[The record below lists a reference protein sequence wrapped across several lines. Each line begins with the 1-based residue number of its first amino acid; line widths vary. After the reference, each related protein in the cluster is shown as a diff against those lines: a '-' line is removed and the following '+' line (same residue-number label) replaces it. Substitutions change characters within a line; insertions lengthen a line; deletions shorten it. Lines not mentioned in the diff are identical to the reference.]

1 MNSSKDERSINISR
15 RDFLKLGGAATVAT
29 IALGMVPGV
38 KGASITVLPKRGRM
52 LNYKIG
58 RKTPSICTYCAGGCG
73 LLVTSLEGSSA
84 DLREGDIYAKN
95 LERDYSARGKVV
107 EIEGDPYHPIN
118 EGALCSKP
126 TAYLQVVNSD
136 RRVLYPMK
144 RTNPNKG
151 ENEDPGWVRISWDEA
166 YSIIASKVKE
176 ALTNVPYKRTN
187 TTTGKDDYYYVG
199 KDSPVAWLGS
209 SYWNNEEC
217 YLGRKFMALLGSNNI
232 EHQARK
238 CHASTVVALANTFG
252 FGAMTNH
259 IVDAKNSKC
268 FLIMSNPAESHTME
282 FKWVTKAKEN
292 NNAIIIHLDPRY
304 NRTTAKADIYARYRS
319 GSEAAVF
326 LGLIRYLLY
335 EKPERIDKTFVGS
348 RTNAPYDLNGNFLSD
363 WETNSNSIFN
373 RLKTLVA
380 NYTPEEVSRITGMP
394 VDKFLEVADAFTD
407 PNNRPGNIYYAMG
420 TTQHTNAVQ
429 AIRAQAIL
437 QLLLGNMGVPGGGV
451 NALRGISNVQGSTDA
466 NELMHIIAGY
476 REPPRTIKWY
486 TPTPTGSIT
495 KTDQQIIRNY
505 QKWKNYDPV
514 KRGGSSDPAAVK
526 ANDDDA
532 SYTKFEQRY
541 YNRHFPTWN
550 ALEYHWGIYVGTWPG
565 VDPDNEPIVCDLPVG
580 FGNPIVKLFRKILN
594 GEIKVLICNGENP
607 AVSMPNADLVK
618 QALAKEGLFL
628 VVNEIFETET
638 AWFADILLPG
648 SVQVE
653 RSGSITNT
661 GRWIQWRWKA
671 VDPPGECKEDLIYI
685 TELFERIRF
694 ELKKAGIKLPS
705 EKYSEEN
712 SVIVKRTIGGVD
724 LPTNTDAT
732 WPSRFGRDAESVYK
746 EIGAK
751 SITVGTTT
759 LFQSAANVLYR
770 NSYDPVSRPDIDG
783 IMPKRRDIRPV
794 DAQDEQYGYFK
805 NWAWSWMDNQRI
817 LYNINET
824 NPGVK
829 TFFAWFAMNENV
841 WLGLDR
847 AAIWSEP
854 LYDPTKPSTN
864 PLSQGMPLHNE
875 PLESPDTE
883 LASEYPTMWGSN
895 YTYYEPV
902 TTGTPEEYPYVLTTF
917 RLAEHMQAGGMTR
930 NQPWLIECQP
940 EMFVEISP
948 ALASIIGVNT
958 GEYVI
963 VKTARKPEGERMK
976 CIVTERIQPLTI
988 NGKTVHE
995 VAMPWHWG
1003 FRGLST
1009 GASANALTV
1018 DAVDVSA
1025 HIPEYKA
1032 CLCKV
1037 EKAL

>member
-1 MNSSKDERSINISR
+1 MKIS
-15 RDFLKLGGAATVAT
+15 GAATITAF
-29 IALGMVPGV
+29 ALGMVPEA
-38 KGASITVLPKRGRM
+38 KGASIAQLPKRGRM
-52 LNYKIG
+52 LNYSYIG
-58 RKTPSICTYCAGGCG
+58 RKTPSICPYCAGGCG
-73 LLVTSLEGSSA
+73 LLVTWISGGSA
-84 DLREGDIYAKN
+84 EMREGDIYARN
-95 LERDYSARGKVV
+95 LERDLSARGRIQ
-107 EIEGDPYHPIN
+107 EIEGDPSHPIN
-118 EGALCSKP
+118 QGALCSKP
-126 TAYLQVVNSD
+126 SALLQVVNSE
-136 RRVLYPMK
+136 RRVLLPMK

-151 ENEDPGWVRISWDEA
+151 ENEDPGWAQISWDEA
-166 YSIIASKVKE
+166 YAIIASKIKE
-176 ALTNVPYKRTN
+176 ALASVPYKRTN
-187 TTTGKDDYYYVG
+187 SVTGKDDYYYVG

-238 CHASTVVALANTFG
+238 CHASTVAALANTFG

-268 FLIMSNPAESHTME
+268 FLVMSNPAESHTME
-282 FKWVTKAKEN
+282 FKWVTKAIED
-292 NNAIIIHLDPRY
+292 NNAKVIHLDPRY
-304 NRTTAKADIYARYRS
+304 NRTTARADIYGRYRS
-319 GSEAAVF
+319 GSEAAIY
-326 LGLIRYLLY
+326 LGMIRYLLY
-335 EKPERIDKTFVGS
+335 EKPERIDKTFVET
-348 RTNAPYDLNGNFLSD
+348 RTNAPYDLDGNFLSD
-363 WETNSNSIFN
+363 WETNPNSIFN

-380 NYTPEEVSRITGMP
+380 SYTPEEVFRITGMS
-394 VDKFLEVADAFTD
+394 VTKFVEVANTFTD

-451 NALRGISNVQGSTDA
+451 NALRGISNVQGSTDQ
-466 NELMHIIAGY
+466 NELMHLMMAY

-486 TPTPTGSIT
+486 TPTATVSIT
-495 KTDQQIIRNY
+495 KTFEQIIRNY
-505 QKWKNYDPV
+505 QKWKNFDPV
-514 KRGGSSDPAAVK
+514 KRGGSYDPAAIA
-526 ANDDDA
+526 ANDSDS
-532 SYTKFEQRY
+532 SYDKFEQRY

-565 VDPDNEPIVCDLPVG
+565 VDPDNESIVCDLPVN
-580 FGNPIVKLFRKILN
+580 FGNPIVKLFRKMLN
-594 GEIKVLICNGENP
+594 GDIKVLICNGENP
-607 AVSMPNADLVK
+607 AVSMPNADLVRK
-618 QALAKEGLFL
+618 ALANPDNPEKRPFL
-628 VVNEIFETET
+628 VVEEIFETET
-638 AWFADILLPG
+638 AWYADILLPG
-648 SVQVE
+648 TTQVE

-671 VDPPGECKEDLIYI
+671 IDPPGECKDELTYV
-685 TELFERIRF
+685 TELFERIR
-694 ELKKAGIKLPS
+694 LVSKNAGIKLPS
-705 EKYSEEN
+705 EKYGEDN
-712 SVIVKRTIGGVD
+712 GVTVKRTIGGVE
-724 LPTNTDAT
+724 LPTNPDAA
-732 WPSRFGRDAESVYK
+732 WPSRFGRDPESVYK

-751 SITVGTTT
+751 SITVGSTT

-770 NSYDPVSRPDIDG
+770 NSYDPVARPDLDG
-783 IMPKRRDIRPV
+783 IMPKRRDSTPV
-794 DAQDEQYGYFK
+794 DDQDAQYGYYK

-817 LYNINET
+817 LYNINES

-841 WLGLDR
+841 WLGLDK

-854 LYDPTKPSTN
+854 LYDSTKPSTN
-864 PLSQGMPLHNE
+864 PLSQGLPLHNE

-883 LASEYPTMWGSN
+883 LATQYPTMWGEY

-902 TTGTPEEYPYVLTTF
+902 VSGTSDEYPYVLTTF

-948 ALASIIGVNT
+948 ALANEISVNT
-958 GEYVI
+958 GEYVV

-988 NGKTVHE
+988 NDKTVHE

-1009 GASANALTV
+1009 GASANVLTI

-1037 EKAL
+1037 EKAP

>member
-1 MNSSKDERSINISR
+1 MKI
-15 RDFLKLGGAATVAT
+15 GGAATIAT
-29 IALGMVPGV
+29 FALGIVPEV
-38 KGASITVLPKRGRM
+38 KGASIKDLPKRGRI
-52 LNYKIG
+52 LNYTYIG
-58 RKTPSICTYCAGGCG
+58 RKTPSICPYCAGGCG
-73 LLVTSLEGSSA
+73 LLVTWISGGSA
-84 DLREGDIYAKN
+84 EMREGDIYAKN
-95 LERDYSARGKVV
+95 LERDLSARGRVV
-107 EIEGDPYHPIN
+107 EIEGDPYSPIN

-126 TAYLQVVNSD
+126 SALLQVVNSTQ
-136 RRVLYPMK
+136 RVLLPMK

-151 ENEDPGWVRISWDEA
+151 ENEDPRWVFISWEEA

-176 ALTNVPYKRTN
+176 ALTNFPYKRTN
-187 TTTGKDDYYYVG
+187 TTTGKDDYYYIG

-268 FLIMSNPAESHTME
+268 FLIMSNPAESHSME
-282 FKWVTKAKEN
+282 FRWVTRAKEN
-292 NNAIIIHLDPRY
+292 NNAKIIVLDPRY
-304 NRTTAKADIYARYRS
+304 HRSAAKADIYVRYRS
-319 GSEAAVF
+319 GAEAAIF

-335 EKPERIDKTFVGS
+335 EKPERIDRTFVEN
-348 RTNAPYDLNGNFLSD
+348 RTNAPYDLNGNLVGLD
-363 WETNSNSIFN
+363 DPNSILN
-373 RLKTLVA
+373 RLKALVDK
-380 NYTPEEVSRITGMP
+380 YDPEVVYKITGIP
-394 VDKFLEVADAFTD
+394 VDKFLLVADTFTD

-429 AIRAQAIL
+429 AIRAHAIL

-451 NALRGISNVQGSTDA
+451 NALRGISNVQGSTDMS
-466 NELMHIIAGY
+466 ELMEQMMGY

-486 TPTPTGSIT
+486 TPISAGLIT
-495 KTDQQIIRNY
+495 KTFEQIIRNY
-505 QKWKNYDPV
+505 QKWKNFDPV
-514 KRGGSSDPAAVK
+514 KRGGSYDPAAVK
-526 ANDDDA
+526 ANDDDP
-532 SYTKFEQRY
+532 SYNKFEQRY

-565 VDPDNEPIVCDLPVG
+565 LDPDNEPIVCDLPVNP
-580 FGNPIVKLFRKILN
+580 GNPIVKLFRKMLN
-594 GEIKVLICNGENP
+594 GEIKVLICNAENP
-607 AVSMPNADLVK
+607 AVSMPNADLVRK
-618 QALAKEGLFL
+618 ALANPDDPDKRPFL
-628 VVNEIFETET
+628 VVNENFETET
-638 AWFADILLPG
+638 AWYADILLPG
-648 SVQVE
+648 STQVE

-671 VDPPGECKEDLIYI
+671 IDPPGECKEDLIYI
-685 TELFERIRF
+685 TELFERIRL

-705 EKYSEEN
+705 EKYGEEN
-712 SVIVKRTIGGVD
+712 GVTVKRIIGGVD
-724 LPTNTDAT
+724 LPTNPEAA
-732 WPSRFGRDAESVYK
+732 WPSKFGRNAESVYK
-746 EIGAK
+746 EMGAK

-759 LFQSAANVLYR
+759 LFQSAANVIYR
-770 NSYDPVSRPDIDG
+770 NSYDPESRPDLDG
-783 IMPKRRDIRPV
+783 IMPKRRDTRPV

-805 NWAWSWMDNQRI
+805 NWAWSWMDNQRV

-841 WLGLDR
+841 WLGLDK
-847 AAIWSEP
+847 AAIWSNP
-854 LYDPTKPSTN
+854 LYDPTKPEKN
-864 PLSQGMPLHNE
+864 PLREGMPLHNE
-875 PLESPDTE
+875 PLESPDTD
-883 LASEYPTMWGSN
+883 LANEYPTMWGTY

-948 ALASIIGVNT
+948 DLAEEIGVNT

-976 CIVTERIQPLTI
+976 CIVTDRIQPLTI

-995 VAMPWHWG
+995 VSMPWHWG

-1009 GASANALTV
+1009 
-1018 DAVDVSA
+1018 
-1025 HIPEYKA
+1025 
-1032 CLCKV
+1032 
-1037 EKAL
+1037 